1 MTLRYA
7 LRFLLLSHRCADG
20 RRCVHRCRHSELD
33 EANGDLA
40 SATLSNRLALEN
52 RILRLR
58 RFELMR
64 YVEDERSDVT

>member
-7 LRFLLLSHRCADG
+7 LRFLLLSHRCPDG

-40 SATLSNRLALEN
+40 SATLSNRLALVN
-52 RILRLR
+52 RILVR